1 MSEIENVQRGVPTN
15 KVGESVGL
23 AVLDPRTKK
32 VTVKPEGAGKWT
44 VTVLRSQ

>member
-1 MSEIENVQRGVPTN
+1 MSDIKNVQRGVPAN

-32 VTVKPEGAGKWT
+32 VTVKPEGGGRWT